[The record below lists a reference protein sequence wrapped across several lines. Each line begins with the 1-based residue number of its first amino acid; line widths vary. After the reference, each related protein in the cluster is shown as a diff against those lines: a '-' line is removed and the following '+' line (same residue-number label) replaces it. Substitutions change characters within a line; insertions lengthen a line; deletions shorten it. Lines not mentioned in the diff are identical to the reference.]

1 MQWRD
6 DREGKFMGGFMV
18 SLQAHRLCRFYSLQ
32 TIFLSFPSSSEG
44 GHQSAGFLYGSGR
57 RIFGF
62 KFLRVYIIDVSDIYL
77 N

>member
-32 TIFLSFPSSSEG
+32 TLFSCLSPPVQREDTNQQDFCMDQGEEY
-44 GHQSAGFLYGSGR
+44 L
-57 RIFGF
+57 
-62 KFLRVYIIDVSDIYL
+62 VS
-77 N
+77 NF